1 MKKTVQRTSKFK
13 VFWGMLA
20 LVFVLGAGL
29 FSENL
34 AIVSHAESAAKVTA
48 SSAKIRKS
56 ADSSSEVIGSAAK
69 DKTIS
74 IKSQTKGADG
84 YTWYEVYVDANT
96 LGYIRSDL
104 VNITDGSTPPS
115 SSGTTT
121 TTTTTNNA
129 ASVGASTA
137 VSSSGFAIS
146 KFSDIKGH
154 VDSKVYDAFVNLGFE
169 LKINSKLATT
179 GVFSTKNHNIQLKRG
194 QSSYLL
200 HELGH
205 FVSALKGRNGKKI
218 DQSSEF
224 TRIYNEE
231 KSAYVG
237 NNKAY
242 VTQDAA
248 EYFAESIGRMA
259 YQALLEEVYTVPKP
273 GLVDPYSCGAHT
285 DMDVQTFERSAEAL
299 YPWFVRMAYQGY
311 QLTCTPEDLFRE
323 IRKTGMLAEE
333 AMYRATGHVNTHKGM
348 IFTLG
353 IFSAAAGR
361 CIQEDG
367 TVTLQSILRMEQK
380 MTARILRAEIEMLG
394 KEPAKSNGEK
404 NLVQYGTTG
413 IRGEALAGYPSVF
426 HIALPVLEDGLLR
439 GMEWNRIKLQ
449 ILFALMSRVQDSNIL
464 SRKNPSVLYQVQME
478 AMQFLEEGG
487 AYSEDALD
495 KLIRMDA
502 DYIKRG
508 ISAGG
513 CADLL
518 ATSLFLAM
526 LCNKIPNENG
536 AILNLFPV
544 VK

>member
-1 MKKTVQRTSKFK
+1 MGKNQ
-13 VFWGMLA
+13 
-20 LVFVLGAGL
+20 
-29 FSENL
+29 
-34 AIVSHAESAAKVTA
+34 
-48 SSAKIRKS
+48 
-56 ADSSSEVIGSAAK
+56 
-69 DKTIS
+69 
-74 IKSQTKGADG
+74 
-84 YTWYEVYVDANT
+84 
-96 LGYIRSDL
+96 
-104 VNITDGSTPPS
+104 
-115 SSGTTT
+115 
-121 TTTTTNNA
+121 
-129 ASVGASTA
+129 A
-137 VSSSGFAIS
+137 V
-146 KFSDIKGH
+146 
-154 VDSKVYDAFVNLGFE
+154 
-169 LKINSKLATT
+169 
-179 GVFSTKNHNIQLKRG
+179 
-194 QSSYLL
+194 
-200 HELGH
+200 
-205 FVSALKGRNGKKI
+205 
-218 DQSSEF
+218 
-224 TRIYNEE
+224 E
-231 KSAYVG
+231 K
-237 NNKAY
+237 
-242 VTQDAA
+242 A

-449 ILFALMSRVQDSNIL
+449 ILFALMSRVQDHRYKRVNTIFTDTGFWDYVATLDMKREDFERAIDLAPSIKPFRHTYLHEEKYRRLAKEIL
-464 SRKNPSVLYQVQME
+464 W
-478 AMQFLEEGG
+478 
-487 AYSEDALD
+487 EDETL
-495 KLIRMDA
+495 
-502 DYIKRG
+502 KRV
-508 ISAGG
+508 
-513 CADLL
+513 
-518 ATSLFLAM
+518 F
-526 LCNKIPNENG
+526 KQE
-536 AILNLFPV
+536 
-544 VK
+544 K

>member
-1 MKKTVQRTSKFK
+1 MTDTAADEQNRADRRGDVAQAHIEDQHNAELDLRHAKAGSDGQEDRGENQDGRGDVHEHADDQQ
-13 VFWGMLA
+13 VDVHEQEDDV
-20 LVFVLGAGL
+20 LVVSQAHQAVGDGCRDAGVGHNKGHGRGGRDQEQDDAGR
-29 FSENL
+29 FGGVEQD
-34 AIVSHAESAAKVTA
+34 AKEA
-48 SSAKIRKS
+48 F
-56 ADSSSEVIGSAAK
+56 E
-69 DKTIS
+69 
-74 IKSQTKGADG
+74 
-84 YTWYEVYVDANT
+84 VDA
-96 LGYIRSDL
+96 LID
-104 VNITDGSTPPS
+104 DGK
-115 SSGTTT
+115 
-121 TTTTTNNA
+121 NQ
-129 ASVGASTA
+129 A
-137 VSSSGFAIS
+137 V
-146 KFSDIKGH
+146 
-154 VDSKVYDAFVNLGFE
+154 
-169 LKINSKLATT
+169 
-179 GVFSTKNHNIQLKRG
+179 
-194 QSSYLL
+194 
-200 HELGH
+200 
-205 FVSALKGRNGKKI
+205 
-218 DQSSEF
+218 
-224 TRIYNEE
+224 E
-231 KSAYVG
+231 K
-237 NNKAY
+237 
-242 VTQDAA
+242 A

-259 YQALLEEVYTVPKP
+259 YQALLEEVYTVPRP

-285 DMDVQTFERSAEAL
+285 DMDVQTLERSAEAL

-323 IRKTGMLAEE
+323 IRKPGMLAEE

-449 ILFALMSRVQDSNIL
+449 ILFAVMSRVQDSNIL

>member
-1 MKKTVQRTSKFK
+1 MGKNQ
-13 VFWGMLA
+13 
-20 LVFVLGAGL
+20 
-29 FSENL
+29 
-34 AIVSHAESAAKVTA
+34 
-48 SSAKIRKS
+48 
-56 ADSSSEVIGSAAK
+56 
-69 DKTIS
+69 
-74 IKSQTKGADG
+74 
-84 YTWYEVYVDANT
+84 
-96 LGYIRSDL
+96 
-104 VNITDGSTPPS
+104 
-115 SSGTTT
+115 
-121 TTTTTNNA
+121 
-129 ASVGASTA
+129 A
-137 VSSSGFAIS
+137 V
-146 KFSDIKGH
+146 
-154 VDSKVYDAFVNLGFE
+154 
-169 LKINSKLATT
+169 
-179 GVFSTKNHNIQLKRG
+179 
-194 QSSYLL
+194 
-200 HELGH
+200 
-205 FVSALKGRNGKKI
+205 
-218 DQSSEF
+218 
-224 TRIYNEE
+224 E
-231 KSAYVG
+231 K
-237 NNKAY
+237 
-242 VTQDAA
+242 A

-464 SRKNPSVLYQVQME
+464 ST
-478 AMQFLEEGG
+478 
-487 AYSEDALD
+487 
-495 KLIRMDA
+495 
-502 DYIKRG
+502 
-508 ISAGG
+508 SA
-513 CADLL
+513 
-518 ATSLFLAM
+518 
-526 LCNKIPNENG
+526 K
-536 AILNLFPV
+536 
-544 VK
+544 